1 MLGDTI
7 TLAYNMREGESLR
20 YKTEVLSE
28 QTMKEDGKSPQT
40 GTSLLEMTMLQ
51 AVKQVTPDGQMKVA
65 VTIESGSIKKDGQVA
80 PLPSVGQTINIV
92 MEKSGK
98 IVQTDVPFPFSQP
111 AFPTDPVGMN
121 QSWTGKSEMDIP
133 LYDDAG
139 NETGKKQVTLNYE
152 YTLGGFEHQL
162 GYETA
167 VINVKCPSTSI
178 ELQEGITQTIK
189 ANGVTNFGHKQG
201 RLIRSK
207 VSTETEITAPGAT
220 VGTKIKV
227 NVELVDASSGPSEGG
242 GGIGSDEQFIIR

>member
-1 MLGDTI
+1 MFGDAV
-7 TLAYNMREGESLR
+7 TLAYNMKEGESLR

-40 GTSLLEMTMLQ
+40 GQSLLEMTMVQ
-51 AVKQVTPDGQMKVA
+51 AVKGVTPDGKMKVA

-98 IVQTDVPFPFSQP
+98 IVETDVPFPFSQP
-111 AFPTDPVGMN
+111 AFPTDPVKLN
-121 QSWTGKSEMDIP
+121 DSWTGKSEMDIP
-133 LYDDAG
+133 LYDDSG

-152 YTLGGFEHQL
+152 YTLGGYEQHL

-167 VINVKCPSTSI
+167 VINVSCPTTSI
-178 ELQEGITQTIK
+178 ELQEGITQKITAK
-189 ANGVTNFGHKQG
+189 GVTNFGHKKG
-201 RLIRSK
+201 RLVRSK
-207 VSTETEITAPGAT
+207 VATETEISAPGAT

-227 NVELVDASSGPSEGG
+227 SVELVDASGG
-242 GGIGSDEQFIIR
+242 GDSGGGTLGTDEQFIIR